1 MNELWMV
8 GLIRLL
14 NRVATN
20 RENEPNTK
28 YIRFLKNLQIPN
40 TNSTIWSQLHEY
52 QMIRIICCNS
62 VTQPL
67 ISVKDLET

>member
-1 MNELWMV
+1 MTILYCVTIQNK
-8 GLIRLL
+8 GCQ
-14 NRVATN
+14 
-20 RENEPNTK
+20 
-28 YIRFLKNLQIPN
+28 FLKKPLPN
-40 TNSTIWSQLHEY
+40 IFVFEKFTSTDTNSTIWSQLHEY